1 MCKIL
6 VIMVL
11 LLSVSVATDM
21 VTDAEKV
28 TFDNNWADRSLFTVV
43 SETPVGV
50 EIVFSMH
57 EMVVEEMEIGGMP
70 MKNFGVPGMLLPN
83 DEGAPNLT
91 GTGRYIAI
99 PHGAQTRVT
108 IMSARTE
115 VYHNVEVAPAPN
127 IPLDIDDSPLRY
139 EKDMSIY
146 GRNAFYPEIPVKLSE
161 PTKIRGVDVVILGI
175 TPFQYN
181 PVIKELIV
189 YKDIRVRVDFLGGN
203 GHFGEDRLRSRF
215 WELILQGHL
224 LNYNSLPKIDFYA
237 PERIRARDGWEYIII
252 VPDDAVFEAWGDTI
266 KAWRK
271 LQGISCE
278 VFTLTEVGG
287 SSSAAIENFLNN
299 AYTTWDPAPVAFL
312 ILSDHPSSGEN
323 YGVPAAMWGNVASD
337 NIYADINGNNLPDIH
352 HARICAQDESDLSTM
367 INKFLS
373 YEREP
378 YAASN
383 FYDEPLVAC
392 GWQDDRWFQLC
403 IEVVRG
409 FFISALG
416 KNPARQYNLGSPAN
430 PTPGGFWSYAA
441 NTYTVVNYF
450 ANLGYIPTTNPYDAT
465 WWNNGSASGVN
476 AAINSGAFVVQ
487 HRDHGNETGW
497 GEPNYSNSSIDNLTN
512 EMFTYVYSINCLTG
526 KYDWS
531 GECFAEK
538 FHRIEH
544 GALGVNAASEVSHS
558 FVNDTYVWG
567 MYDCLWPDFMPGFP
581 VYNPA
586 PITGSTDLM
595 PCMAMTSGKYF
606 LQQSNW
612 PYSGNKTL
620 TYHLF
625 HHHGD
630 AFNPL
635 YSEMPQN
642 LAVFHAIKLL
652 DNQTSFTVTAN
663 NSSVIALTIDG
674 EIIGVAEGTGS
685 AIAISI
691 PQQTVG
697 SIMKVTVTK
706 ANYYRYEADVP
717 VAPNNYAYVIAATT
731 IVDDSGGNSQIN
743 PGESISYG
751 VYGLNIGAVTA
762 QSIYALL
769 SESDPF
775 VNVIEDSSWFGAI
788 NEDDSVLSYPYY
800 DFTVANDCPD
810 GHVISFT
817 LEFHDS
823 SDSTWTSYPQ
833 ETVYASVLTYQE
845 HVVMSSYGILYP
857 GQTADLVVTLMNEG
871 TAIAEDVTS
880 TLTTSSSYI
889 IINDA
894 SGNFGT
900 IDPGNTATN
909 TSDPYNITA
918 DILTPY
924 ETPVDFSIIVE
935 YGIYIDTLD
944 FTLVVGQF
952 VPTDTGYY
960 YVYFPDG
967 PPTQSPVFEWIAI
980 DTTQTANPGVSL
992 DLDRNQTV
1000 IVDLP
1005 FTFKYYGVDYNRIS
1019 ICSNGWIA
1027 MDSTASTVYANSAI
1041 PSTYGPPAMIA
1052 GLWDYLQPGTPDEP
1066 GDIYYYDD
1074 AANHR
1079 FIVEYFRVEHFPISG
1094 YYETFEIILYDPVYY
1109 PTPTGDGEIIVQYL
1123 LALQLPVS
1131 LTVGIEDSTQ
1141 TVGVQYYFNGTYD
1154 SLAMPITDSFALK
1167 YTTYPPGVGIEEH
1180 KGLSTLPSRTMLCAL
1195 YPNPFRRELVIKYQ
1209 IADMDKAS
1217 NACLKIY
1224 DAAGRLV
1231 KDFSRLTLDAL
1242 RPTQII
1248 WDGTDQNNRKVP
1260 AGVYFVRFVVNPVGE
1275 AGDYSKTEKA
1285 ILLR

>member
-1 MCKIL
+1 MRKIL
-6 VIMVL
+6 IITVL
-11 LLSVSVATDM
+11 LLTVSFADEV
-21 VTDAEKV
+21 V
-28 TFDNNWADRSLFTVV
+28 TFDNNWADNPLFNVNY
-43 SETPVGV
+43 ETPSGI

-57 EMVVEEMEIGGMP
+57 EMVVAEMEIDGIM
-70 MKNFGVPGMLLPN
+70 MKNFGVPGIFLPN
-83 DEGAPNLT
+83 DEGAPNLA

-99 PHGAQTRVT
+99 PQGAEARVT
-108 IMSARTE
+108 VLGSRTE
-115 VYHNVEVAPAPN
+115 VYHNVEVAPAFN
-127 IPLDIDDSPLRY
+127 IPRDNDDSPIRY
-139 EKDMSIY
+139 EKDMKIY
-146 GRNAFYPEIPVKLSE
+146 SRNAFYPEVPVKLSE

-181 PVIKELIV
+181 PVTKELIV
-189 YKDIRVRVDFLGGN
+189 YKDIRVKVDFLGGT
-203 GHFGEDRLRSRF
+203 GHFGDDRLRSRF
-215 WELILQGHL
+215 WETLLQGHL
-224 LNYNSLPKIDFYA
+224 LNYGSLPKIDYYA
-237 PERIRARDGWEYIII
+237 PERIQSRDGYEYIII
-252 VPDDAVFEAWGDTI
+252 VPDDPVFEAWGDTI

-287 SSSAAIENFLNN
+287 SSAGAIENFLND
-299 AYTTWDPAPVAFL
+299 AYNTWDPAPVAFL
-312 ILSDHPSSGEN
+312 LLSDYPSSGDL
-323 YGVPAAMWGNVASD
+323 YGITSPTYSYCVSD
-337 NIYADINGNNLPDIH
+337 NIYADVNGDHLPDMH
-352 HARICAQDESDLSTM
+352 HARITAQDESNLSIM
-367 INKFLS
+367 INKFLD
-373 YEREP
+373 YERAP
-378 YAASN
+378 YTASN
-383 FYDEPLVAC
+383 FYNEPLVAC
-392 GWQDDRWFQLC
+392 GWQNDRWFQIC
-403 IEVVRG
+403 SEVIRG
-409 FFISALG
+409 FFINVLD
-416 KNPARQYNLGSPAN
+416 KDPAREYNLGSPAN
-430 PTPGGFWSYAA
+430 PVPGGYWSTNS
-441 NTYTVVNYF
+441 NTYMIVAYF
-450 ANLGYIPTTNPYDAT
+450 GSAGLGYIPDTNPYDAT
-465 WWNNGSASGVN
+465 WWDNGSASGVN
-476 AAINSGAFVVQ
+476 AAINSGAFLVQ

-497 GEPNYSNSSIDNLTN
+497 GEPNYGNSNLNALSNT
-512 EMFTYVYSINCLTG
+512 MFTFVFSINCLTG
-526 KYDWS
+526 KYNYPS
-531 GECFAEK
+531 EVFAEK
-538 FHRIEH
+538 FHRIDYGAH
-544 GALGVNAASEVSHS
+544 GLNAASEVSYS
-558 FVNDTYVWG
+558 FVNDAYAWG
-567 MYDCLWPDFMPGFP
+567 IYDCLWPEFMPDYP
-581 VYNPA
+581 IYNPV
-586 PITGSTDLM
+586 PMMGHENLN

-606 LQQSNW
+606 LQGSSW
-612 PYSGNKTL
+612 PYNSSSKTI

-630 AFNPL
+630 AFNTL
-635 YSEMPQN
+635 YSEVPQN
-642 LAVFHAIKLL
+642 LTISHAIKLL
-652 DNQTSFTVTAN
+652 DNQFSFTVTADD
-663 NSSVIALTIDG
+663 SSVIALAVDG

-685 AIAISI
+685 AVAISI

-706 ANYYRYEADVP
+706 ANYYRYETDVP

-731 IVDDSGGNSQIN
+731 IVDDSGNNGQVN
-743 PGESISYG
+743 PGESVNYG
-751 VYGLNIGAVTA
+751 IYGLNIGAVTA
-762 QSIYALL
+762 QSIYGLL

-810 GHVISFT
+810 GHVIEFT
-817 LEFHDS
+817 LEFHDFN
-823 SDSTWTSYPQ
+823 DSIWTSYPQ
-833 ETVYASVLTYQE
+833 VTVYASALTYQE
-845 HVVMSSYGILYP
+845 HEVMSSYGILYP
-857 GQTADLVVTLMNEG
+857 GQTADMVITLMNEG
-871 TAIAEDVTS
+871 GAIAEDVTS

-894 SGNFGT
+894 SGNFGS

-909 TSDPYNITA
+909 TGDPYNITA

-924 ETPVDFSIIVE
+924 ETPVDFSIVVE

-960 YVYFPDG
+960 YVYFSGG

-1079 FIVEYFRVEHFPISG
+1079 FIVEYFRVEHFPVSG
-1094 YYETFEIILYDPVYY
+1094 YDETFEIILYDPAYY

-1154 SLAMPITDSFALK
+1154 SLAVPITDSFALK
-1167 YTTYPPGVGIEEH
+1167 YTTYPPGVGVEEH

-1195 YPNPFRRELVIKYQ
+1195 YPNPFRRMTVIRFSIGQGAESIELE
-1209 IADMDKAS
+1209 
-1217 NACLKIY
+1217 IY
-1224 DAAGRLV
+1224 DACGRLV
-1231 KDFSRLTLDAL
+1231 KNFNLQSEICNLQSSVVWDA
-1242 RPTQII
+1242 
-1248 WDGTDQNNRKVP
+1248 TDDLGREVP
-1260 AGVYFVRFVVNPVGE
+1260 AGVYFVSFK
-1275 AGDYSKTEKA
+1275 AGDYKKVEKA